1 MTRCARFSGDREEV
15 FKFSAA
21 RAGVAMTIS
30 GESARSDRW
39 TASETLCVRLTAR
52 ISFAQKEEKDSTALW
67 TCSASSRVGT
77 SMRADVASL
86 EELCAY

>member
-1 MTRCARFSGDREEV
+1 
-15 FKFSAA
+15 
-21 RAGVAMTIS
+21 
-30 GESARSDRW
+30 
-39 TASETLCVRLTAR
+39 LTAR